1 MKKRIFIPISICF
14 ILLNLF
20 FLSLFILILIYFILD
35 KIGIVETG
43 ISWTPLEY
51 ILIFIAL
58 IFLLYTFIRFMLAFK
73 IHLRKDSVTTFGD
86 GLPKFEKIQYK
97 CFVNYIDIQNIAII
111 ASEKNSKNQRIQLRW
126 ISSSTPK
133 KYLEFTLIN
142 GKKSRMCINYY
153 TKKQITKML
162 NYINSNMQLSGNEN
176 SLNVKEIMKD
186 WYSYGGY
193 NREDLKIKRGEKIRK
208 KKSKNNN
215 SPNAQQCDTS
225 QQDKDRD

>member
-1 MKKRIFIPISICF
+1 MKKRIFIPYSIGF
-14 ILLNLF
+14 LLLNLLFWGLTLSGVILLVLF
-20 FLSLFILILIYFILD
+20 FNNQIKVEHKEESILII
-35 KIGIVETG
+35 
-43 ISWTPLEY
+43 
-51 ILIFIAL
+51 IAT
-58 IFLLYTFIRFMLAFK
+58 IFLLYTSVRFLLGLK
-73 IHLRKDSVTTFGD
+73 IHLRKNDIATFGD
-86 GLPKFEKIQYK
+86 GLPKFEKIQYI
-97 CFVNYIDIQNIAII
+97 CFVKYTDIQNIAIV

-126 ISSSTPK
+126 ISSSMPK
-133 KYLEFTLIN
+133 KYLEFSLIN

-162 NYINSNMQLSGNEN
+162 NYINSNMQLAGNEN
-176 SLNVKEIMKD
+176 NLNVEEIMKD